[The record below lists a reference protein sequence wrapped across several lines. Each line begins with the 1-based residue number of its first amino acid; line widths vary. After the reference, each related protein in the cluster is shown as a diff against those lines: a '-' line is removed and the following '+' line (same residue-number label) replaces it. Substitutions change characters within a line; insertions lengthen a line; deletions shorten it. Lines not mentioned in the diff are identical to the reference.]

1 MTFKRREVE
10 RALEKKGF
18 EKSKGKRKHSIF
30 IYYTKGGKKTK
41 VRTVT
46 SHGSGGTDI
55 GDSLRGRM
63 AKQCRIAKSDFDLLI
78 QCPLSRESYEGM
90 LSDSGAL
97 GE

>member
-41 VRTVT
+41 VWTVT
-46 SHGSGGTDI
+46 SHGSGGSDI
-55 GDSLRGRM
+55 GDPLLGRM
-63 AKQCRIAKSDFDLLI
+63 AQQCKIATADFRKLI
-78 QCPLSRESYEGM
+78 QCPISRESYEDM
-90 LSDSGAL
+90 LRDSGAL